1 MKRTIWTL
9 SYTSALLLGFSTAG
23 HTAGFNLLEQNA
35 SGLGNAYA
43 GSAAVADNAS
53 TIYFNPAGM
62 TYLPGIN
69 ISGGVTAIKPNF
81 KFGSNDGS
89 TGPGGLPIGT
99 SNGGNAG
106 KWGFLPNAY
115 ASWQLNPDWYVG
127 LGIGAPFGLTTHYDD
142 DWLGR
147 YHSTK
152 FAIESININP
162 SVAYKV
168 NDQLSLGVGVNWMRL
183 SADYRRAVPAMA
195 LAEMGAVPSAVAGQL
210 VGQPDLRARVKMH
223 DSAWGWNV
231 GLIYELTPATRIG
244 LSYRSQV
251 KIKAHGHTDLTGGV
265 QINPGT
271 GPMPI
276 NVARSANA
284 NATVKLPDTAI
295 FSVTHQL
302 DDQWQLLADVSWTGW
317 SSIKSLD
324 ITNDTLPGD
333 SLALRFR
340 DAWRVALGANYRYN
354 QQWTFR
360 GGVAWDQTPIRNA
373 EYRPT
378 SLPDNDR
385 YWVSL
390 GAQYRFSPN
399 ATVDVGYSHLF
410 LNKARINYGDPDKG
424 TIRGKYKDSA
434 DIIGVQFSYQF

>member
-81 KFGSNDGS
+81 KFGNNDGS
-89 TGPGGLPIGT
+89 TGPSGLPIGT

-183 SADYRRAVPAMA
+183 DADYRRAVP
-195 LAEMGAVPSAVAGQL
+195 LGPGV
-210 VGQPDLRARVKMH
+210 PDLGARVKMH
-223 DSAWGWNV
+223 DSAWGWNA

-244 LSYRSQV
+244 LSYRSTV
-251 KIKAHGHTDLTGGV
+251 KIKAHGHTTLSGNV
-265 QINPGT
+265 PPGFPT
-271 GPMPI
+271 
-276 NVARSANA
+276 SANA

-324 ITNDTLPGD
+324 IKNDSLEGD

-340 DAWRVALGANYRYN
+340 DARRVALGANYRYN